1 MFDQTRTVGARV
13 TGPGHAAE
21 GMGCDD
27 AFSWRQFGDSV
38 QVLAVADGAGSVSGT
53 SAWGSWA
60 ATQFA
65 TREDVVLPLITD
77 LAKATSDEEV
87 KKILKILFLGALQYV
102 SYHGS
107 RMGVPLPLMNT
118 TLIVAIL
125 TPTRTWVAE
134 IGDGIV
140 AIPDDDKAK
149 TILVEEKGDGP
160 ANETCFLQVL
170 GKSPDHPAFRCASL
184 NPVGAMALSTDG
196 LRYALTKITD
206 NYSASPGAIEVLWR
220 NAARGWTETEIEG
233 FLGSIPPEKDP
244 PRDDKTLLIAIRP
257 TLQLDTDYLN
267 GLIPGVSTS
276 SGSPMPPAPPQQ
288 RAESDGG
295 DPGKPVQD
303 TPTRTAPPSSVE
315 PGSSP
320 GRSAYTQAAA
330 PAPSSSHAAKRQSSE
345 PESGRAS
352 AEVPAKSW
360 LRRIGDGI
368 ESILSENQPTVLPQ
382 ATSVSQPPSAQPIA
396 HPGCMRQCSRN
407 PAHQYP
413 AHLDSCP
420 KCASVDGGRPIQP
433 DASQSPGDID
443 PAPIHETDIG
453 G

>member
-1 MFDQTRTVGARV
+1 MFDQTKTVGARV
-13 TGPGHAAE
+13 TGPGHAAV

-27 AFSWRQFGDSV
+27 AFSWRQFGNSV

-60 ATQFA
+60 ATQFV
-65 TREDVVLPLITD
+65 TREDVALPLIRD
-77 LAKATSDEEV
+77 LANATSDEEV

-118 TLIVAIL
+118 TLTVAVL

-140 AIPDDDKAK
+140 AVPENDKAK

-160 ANETCFLQVL
+160 ANETYFLQVL
-170 GKSPDHPAFRCASL
+170 GKSPDHAAFRCASL

-196 LRYALTKITD
+196 LRYALTKISD

-220 NAARGWTETEIEG
+220 NAARGWNEAEIEG
-233 FLGSIPPEKDP
+233 FLGSIPPEQDP

-257 TLQLDTDYLN
+257 TLQLETDYLD

-276 SGSPMPPAPPQQ
+276 NGSPMPPVPPQH
-288 RAESDGG
+288 RAKPNGD
-295 DPGKPVQD
+295 DPGKPALG
-303 TPTRTAPPSSVE
+303 TPTRILPPTSVE
-315 PGSSP
+315 TDSSP
-320 GRSAYTQAAA
+320 DRIIVNHAVA
-330 PAPSSSHAAKRQSSE
+330 PVQSSPHTAKRLSSQ

-352 AEVPAKSW
+352 VEVPAKSL

-368 ESILSENQPTVLPQ
+368 GNILGGDQPTALPQ
-382 ATSVSQPPSAQPIA
+382 STPLVQPPSGRPVARPARLRQRSGDPAQPDVA
-396 HPGCMRQCSRN
+396 EVESNPRRASLDGEGPGN
-407 PAHQYP
+407 P
-413 AHLDSCP
+413 DTC
-420 KCASVDGGRPIQP
+420 
-433 DASQSPGDID
+433 QSLGDVD
-443 PAPIHETDIG
+443 PAPIRQSDIG
-453 G
+453 

>member
-1 MFDQTRTVGARV
+1 MFDHTRTVGARV

-140 AIPDDDKAK
+140 AIPDDDRAK
-149 TILVEEKGDGP
+149 TILVEEKGAGP
-160 ANETCFLQVL
+160 ANETCFLQIL
-170 GKSPDHPAFRCASL
+170 GKIPDHPAFRCASL

-196 LRYALTKITD
+196 LRYALTKIAD

-220 NAARGWTETEIEG
+220 NVARGWTETEIEG
-233 FLGSIPPEKDP
+233 FLDSIPPEKDP
-244 PRDDKTLLIAIRP
+244 PRDDKTLLIAIRS
-257 TLQLDTDYLN
+257 TRQLDTDYLN
-267 GLIPGVSTS
+267 GLIPGLSIS
-276 SGSPMPPAPPQQ
+276 SGSPMPPVPPQQ

-303 TPTRTAPPSSVE
+303 TPTRIAPPSSVE
-315 PGSSP
+315 PASSP
-320 GRSAYTQAAA
+320 SRSAYTHAAA
-330 PAPSSSHAAKRQSSE
+330 PAQSPSHEAKRQSSE
-345 PESGRAS
+345 TESGRAS
-352 AEVPAKSW
+352 AEVPDKSW
-360 LRRIGDGI
+360 VRRIGEGI
-368 ESILSENQPTVLPQ
+368 GSMLSGDQSAVLPK
-382 ATSVSQPPSAQPIA
+382 ATSVSQPPTPQPID
-396 HPGCMRQCSRN
+396 HTGCVRQSSRS
-407 PAHQYP
+407 PAHEQP
-413 AHLDSCP
+413 VHLDSCP
-420 KCASVDGGRPIQP
+420 KCASVDGGNLSQP
-433 DASQSPGDID
+433 DAGQSPGDIE
-443 PAPIHETDIG
+443 PEPIHGADIG
-453 G
+453 